1 MFKDWGTCVQGAATL
16 SCIGIVL
23 QNIITAALL
32 FAGVVSLFM
41 IIVSSI
47 RFLISG
53 GDAKQIEGAR
63 NTLTWAIVGLIVVL
77 VSFLILNFI
86 GFITG
91 STEVI
96 TKFELPKP

>member
-1 MFKDWGTCVQGAATL
+1 MKWGDCVKGDAATL

-32 FAGVVSLFM
+32 FAGVVAIFM
-41 IIVSSI
+41 IIISGI

-53 GDAKQIEGAR
+53 GDAKQVEGAR

-86 GFITG
+86 GFVTG
-91 STEVI
+91 ADII
-96 TKFELPKP
+96 TKFELPTP